1 MISKIKTFIEE
12 VLAELNKVSWT
23 PRKDLINATWIVLI
37 SSICLGLFITTTD
50 LILSR
55 GMQAIIR

>member
-1 MISKIKTFIEE
+1 MITKIKTFIEE
-12 VLAELNKVSWT
+12 VFAELNKVSWT